1 MIAGSI
7 NSSGVKNSSII
18 WHISWEGK
26 YGYGVEM
33 LNRLMAFLENAL
45 WNYNATNCCDSK
57 K

>member
-26 YGYGVEM
+26 YGYGAEM

-45 WNYNATNCCDSK
+45 
-57 K
+57 